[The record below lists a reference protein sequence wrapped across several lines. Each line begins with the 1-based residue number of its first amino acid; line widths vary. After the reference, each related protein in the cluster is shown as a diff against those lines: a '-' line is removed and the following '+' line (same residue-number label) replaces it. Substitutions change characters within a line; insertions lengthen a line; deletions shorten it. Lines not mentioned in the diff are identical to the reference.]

1 MVIGIAILY
10 LGFNY
15 LKGKDFFSSTNRYYA
30 IYANVNGLNI
40 SNPILINGFTIGRVS
55 KIRLLQNN
63 DDKVLVELEINE
75 EIVIGDSAV
84 ATLNSDFLGNKSIAL
99 SPGNILQ
106 PQQDG
111 DTLIAVLD
119 RGIADIL
126 AETAQPVATSL
137 EATIK
142 KINLILDKLG
152 GAGGKIDSILMNFED
167 ASRELKPSIVRST
180 NSLDSTLASYTILG
194 NNLNSKLN
202 DLEPI
207 LTNMAVITDSIKSLQ
222 LNETVSNANAALK
235 QLSSAI
241 EQFSNNKGT
250 LGKLMNEDSL
260 YVNLNNAIQ
269 SLDQL
274 LIHIDDNPKHF
285 FAPLGKSKSKIDRD
299 RRKAAKQGN

>member
-15 LKGKDFFSSTNRYYA
+15 LKGKEFFSSTNKYYA
-30 IYANVNGLNI
+30 VYANINGLNI

-63 DDKVLVELEINE
+63 NERVLVELEINE
-75 EIVIGDSAV
+75 EIIIGDSAI

-99 SPGNILQ
+99 SPGDILK
-106 PQQDG
+106 PLNDG

-180 NSLDSTLASYTILG
+180 NSLDSTLTTYTVLG
-194 NNLNSKLN
+194 KNLNSKLN

-207 LTNMAVITDSIKSLQ
+207 LSNMVIITDSIKSLQ
-222 LNETVSNANAALK
+222 LNQTVASANKALK
-235 QLSSAI
+235 QLSEAI
-241 EQFSNNKGT
+241 EQFSTSEGT
-250 LGKLMNEDSL
+250 IGKLMNDDSL
-260 YVNLNNAIQ
+260 YMNLNNAMQ

-274 LIHIDDNPKHF
+274 LIHIDGNPKHF
-285 FAPLGKSKSKIDRD
+285 FAPLGKSKSKIEKD